1 MTRCVGVGKK
11 AASYANVRRAKL
23 CAIAVTLSGRVV
35 AVAHN
40 RRTDGDKN
48 RWTEHA
54 EECLI
59 RKIKRTKAIER
70 FGKLILFV
78 MRINTRGL
86 VMAKPCEKCQSML
99 TKLGNDIIVYYTD
112 DEGKIKKL

>member
-1 MTRCVGVGKK
+1 MIRCVCVGKK

-70 FGKLILFV
+70 FGKLILLV

-86 VMAKPCEKCQSML
+86 VMAKPCARCQSMIA
-99 TKLGNDIIVYYTD
+99 KLGNNITVYYTD
-112 DEGKIKKL
+112 NEGKITRL